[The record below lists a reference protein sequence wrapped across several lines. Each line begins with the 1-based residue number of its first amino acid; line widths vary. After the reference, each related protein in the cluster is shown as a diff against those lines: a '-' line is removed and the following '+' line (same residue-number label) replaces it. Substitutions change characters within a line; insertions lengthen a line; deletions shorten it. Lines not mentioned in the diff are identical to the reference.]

1 MRKFQFL
8 LAILL
13 TVAMMASAQ
22 VTSVTGTVTSSDDGE
37 PIVGATVTV
46 KGTKAVTVT
55 DTNGKFRLSQGI
67 GNGKT
72 LVVTFIGMKTVE
84 AALRPV
90 MNIRMEPESTSMD
103 EVIVV
108 AFGKQKRESFT
119 GSAGT
124 LGAKDIAER
133 QVSNPLSAL
142 DGKVAGVQMIEGNS
156 PQSEPSIIVRGISS
170 VNAGTSPLIVL
181 DGMPYN
187 GYYSDINPAD
197 VENISVLKDAAS
209 TALYG
214 ARGANGVI
222 LITTKQ
228 AKRGKAVISADAKWG
243 VNTDGR
249 VYYETIDNPGQYY
262 ETHYAAL
269 YNYYRRAMGMSPTA
283 ANRTA
288 NTNMGADAAS
298 GGLGML
304 TYSVPQGQ
312 LLIGENG
319 KLNPNATPGY
329 LVTNKGTEYLLMPDN
344 WRDEA
349 LKNGLRQEYTVNVNG
364 GNETFQAYAS
374 VGYLKNEG
382 LVEGLEF
389 ERYSGRFKADWQA
402 REWLRI
408 GANVSYTHNESG
420 NLGNSFN
427 FAQTMPSIYPV
438 YIRDANGN
446 IMTDA
451 RGKMYDYGDGMVTG
465 LTRPNGTQNNPLQSD
480 WLNIYSTNSNAFGA
494 QGYAEATFLN
504 DFRLTANVSV
514 YDTELRQSD
523 GVNPYYEYF
532 ASQGGL
538 LTMNHDRYY
547 SVNAQQLLNWN
558 HRFGQHNVSAMIGH
572 EYTRQSATT
581 LWGSKAGFI
590 SYNTHQELDG
600 MKNSPSTGSNNN
612 IYNVEGYMFRGMY
625 DYADKYFASVSF
637 RRDGSSRFHPAHRWG
652 NFWSAGAAWIV
663 TKEQWKLPKWVNM
676 LKVKAS
682 IGQQG
687 NDAIGDYYYTD
698 NYTISVANGEGVLLF
713 SSKGNRGITW
723 ETNTNMNAGVEFEL
737 FSRRLTGSVELY
749 RRKTSDMLMW
759 FNSPQS
765 IGYSG
770 YYDNVGDMLNSGV
783 EVDLNAEIVRTKN
796 VSWSINLNLTHNS
809 NKVTSIPDENR
820 TNSVDGKPGYVSG
833 WHYVGEDCPIN
844 TWYLRK
850 YAGVSADGQP
860 MYYARNA
867 ETGETTTTTDWQEA
881 SMFLCGDPNAKIY
894 GGFGT
899 HLSAFG
905 FDLSANFQYSIG
917 GKSLDYL
924 YQGMMSSPTAGVTG
938 KVFHKDLLSAWSEDN
953 PTSNIPRLQYNDIY
967 TSMVSDRFLTDASY
981 LAFKNISLGYTLPK
995 SLTDKLQIQSLRIY
1009 VSCDNVAYW
1018 TKRKGFDPRSSL
1030 SGETDEYAFSPM
1042 RTVSAGLSL
1051 KF

>member
-1 MRKFQFL
+1 MRKVQFL
-8 LAILL
+8 LTVML
-13 TVAMMASAQ
+13 TIVMAASAQ
-22 VTSVTGTVTSSDDGE
+22 VTSVTGTVTSGDDGE
-37 PIVGATVTV
+37 PVVGATVTV
-46 KGTKAVTVT
+46 KGTKAMAVT
-55 DTNGKFRLSQGI
+55 DAKGKFTLSQMTGS
-67 GNGKT
+67 GRT
-72 LVVTFIGMKTVE
+72 LVVRFIGMKTVE

-90 MNIRMEPESTSMD
+90 MNIVMEPEATSMD

-124 LGAKDIAER
+124 LDAKDIAER

-170 VNAGTSPLIVL
+170 VNAGTAPLIVL

-228 AKRGKAVISADAKWG
+228 AKRGKAVISLDAKWG

-269 YNYYRRAMGMSPTA
+269 YNYYRRAMGMGTTA
-283 ANRTA
+283 ANRAA
-288 NTNMGADAAS
+288 NANMGADSSA

-304 TYSVPQGQ
+304 VYSVPQGQ

-319 KLNPNATPGY
+319 KLNPSATLGRK
-329 LVTNKGTEYLLMPDN
+329 VMNKGMEYLLMPDN
-344 WRDEA
+344 WHDEA
-349 LKNGLRQEYTVNVNG
+349 LKNGLRQEYTINVNG

-374 VGYLKNEG
+374 VGYFKNEG
-382 LVEGLEF
+382 LVERLEF

-402 REWLRI
+402 RQWLRM
-408 GANVSYTHNESG
+408 GANMSYTHNESG

-427 FAQTMPSIYPV
+427 FMQTMPSIYPV

-465 LTRPNGTQNNPLQSD
+465 LTRPNGTQDNPLQSD
-480 WLNIYSTNSNAFGA
+480 WLNLYGTNSNAFGA
-494 QGYAEATFLN
+494 QAYAEVTFLN
-504 DFRLTANVSV
+504 DFRATANVSI
-514 YDTELRQSD
+514 YDTELRQNS

-532 ASQGGL
+532 ASQGGM
-538 LTMNHDRYY
+538 LTLNQDRYY
-547 SVNAQQLLNWN
+547 SVNAQQLINWDHSFGE
-558 HRFGQHNVSAMIGH
+558 HRVSAMIGH
-572 EYTRQSATT
+572 EYTRQYSTT
-581 LWGSKAGFI
+581 LWGSKSGFI

-600 MKNSPSTGSNNN
+600 LTNSPTTGSSKKV
-612 IYNVEGYMFRGMY
+612 YNVEGYMFRGQY
-625 DYADKYFASVSF
+625 DYAGKYFASVSF
-637 RRDGSSRFHPAHRWG
+637 RRDGSSRFHPSHRWG
-652 NFWSAGAAWIV
+652 NFWSAGAAWMV
-663 TKEQWKLPKWVNM
+663 NKEKWTLPSWVNM

-687 NDAIGDYYYTD
+687 NDAIGNYYYTD
-698 NYTISVANGEGVLLF
+698 NYTISVANGESVLLF
-713 SSKGNRGITW
+713 SSKGNREISW

-737 FSRRLTGSVELY
+737 LGRRLTGSVEYY

-820 TNSVDGKPGYVSG
+820 TNSVDGKPGYVNK
-833 WHYVGEDCPIN
+833 WYYVGEDCPIN
-844 TWYLRK
+844 TWYLQK
-850 YAGVSADGQP
+850 YAGVSEKGEP
-860 MYYARNA
+860 MYYTRNA
-867 ETGETTTTTDWQEA
+867 NGEITTTTDWQNA
-881 SMFLCGDPNAKIY
+881 TYFLCGDPNAKVY

-899 HLSAFG
+899 HLSAWG

-917 GKSLDYL
+917 GKAMDFI
-924 YQGMMSSPTAGVTG
+924 YQGMMASPSAGNTG
-938 KVFHKDLLSAWSEDN
+938 KMMHKDLLSAWSEEN
-953 PTSNIPRLQYNDIY
+953 TSSNIPRLQYGDIY
-967 TSMVSDRFLTDASY
+967 TSNTSDRFLTDASY
-981 LAFKNISLGYTLPK
+981 LAFKNVSLGYTLPR
-995 SLTDKLQIQSLRIY
+995 SLTDKLKITSLRIY

-1030 SGETDEYAFSPM
+1030 TGETDEYAFSPM
-1042 RTVSAGLSL
+1042 RTISAGLSL